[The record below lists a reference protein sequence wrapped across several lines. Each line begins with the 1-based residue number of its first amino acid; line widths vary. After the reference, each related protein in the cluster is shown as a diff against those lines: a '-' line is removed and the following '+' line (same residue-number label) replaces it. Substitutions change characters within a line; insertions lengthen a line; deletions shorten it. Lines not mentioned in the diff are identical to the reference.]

1 MVIAIR
7 LFKPFLRIG
16 RMCNAIFEIGKDSY
30 AISEKSYN
38 PAISCDYHDPIGTSA
53 HLDHPRAIR
62 NTFLMHLDT

>member
-1 MVIAIR
+1 
-7 LFKPFLRIG
+7 
-16 RMCNAIFEIGKDSY
+16 MCNAIFEIGKDSY
-30 AISEKSYN
+30 AISENPDN